1 MATYF
6 EDENGKWEK
15 IGKFGKILVEPS
27 QKYIDENTP
36 TQEELNEQV
45 NNQVIEEIKTTDSDL
60 LRLIED
66 IAEWA
71 ELQGFEIP
79 QSKKELIAD
88 RKDKRKNLK

>member
-15 IGKFGKILVEPS
+15 VGKYGKILVEPS

-36 TQEELNEQV
+36 TQEELDEQANNEV
-45 NNQVIEEIKTTDSDL
+45 LKEIKTTDSDL

-71 ELQGFEIP
+71 ELQGFVIP
-79 QSKKELIAD
+79 QQKKDLIAE
-88 RKDKRKNLK
+88 RKSKRLNLK